1 MSKINA
7 RSPYYITISATNL
20 TQVDMELYVYT
31 GTQTTDR
38 SNLFSLTSFA
48 ISNVVTF
55 EISEIVRDYIL
66 HTFFGNYT
74 TENVWVDYRT
84 TSYIQGSAQT
94 PSAYTQLVGFDGYGF
109 FEDGSQFKSTFTT
122 RELNNQGL
130 LQSNYKIVKLDDATA
145 TIPVDTSITT
155 QVTYELDGEL
165 IYTKA
170 ITSSTESD
178 EQIEYV
184 SNTINGADE
193 FENRVIQNLG
203 TFEGSPCLE
212 QFANDFTLFDFDT
225 IYVDTTDGVV
235 KLTVDNIEECKYQPY
250 KVTFINKFGALQ
262 DLWFFKRTNET
273 LSTKTEKF
281 KRNIIVN
288 GAYDTSRHQQKILTK
303 NGSEKL
309 TLNTGFY
316 PEEYNEVFRQ
326 MQLSEDCWIEI
337 NSQTLPINISS
348 SSFNYKTQ
356 LNDRLINYTI
366 EIDFA
371 FDTIN
376 NIR

>member
-7 RSPYYITISATNL
+7 RSPYYITIGVNPTVANL

-38 SNLFSLTSFA
+38 TNLFTLTSFA

-66 HTFFGNYT
+66 NTFDGDYAT
-74 TENVWVDYRT
+74 DNVWVDYRT
-84 TSYIQGSAQT
+84 TNYIQGSAQT
-94 PSAYTQLVGFDGYGF
+94 PSAYTQLTGFDSYGF
-109 FEDGSQFKSTFTT
+109 YEDGANPQNDS
-122 RELNNQGL
+122 GL
-130 LQSNYKIVKLDDATA
+130 LQSNLKVVKLDDAPA
-145 TIPVDTSITT
+145 TIPVYTEITNR
-155 QVTYELDGEL
+155 VSYELDGEL

-170 ITSSTESD
+170 ITDSDESD

-184 SNTINGADE
+184 SNTINGSDE
-193 FENRVIQNLG
+193 FEDRVIQDGG
-203 TFEGSPCLE
+203 TFEESSCLE
-212 QFANDFTLFDFDT
+212 QFANEFTLFDFDT
-225 IYVDTTDGVV
+225 IYIDTDTGVI
-235 KLTVDNIEECKYQPY
+235 KLTVENIKECKYDPY
-250 KVTFINKFGALQ
+250 KITFVNKFGALQ
-262 DLWFFKRTNET
+262 DLWFFKRTNEV

-316 PEEYNEVFRQ
+316 PEEYNDVFKQ

-337 NSQTLPINISS
+337 NSQTLPINVSS
-348 SSFNYKTQ
+348 SSLNYKTH
-356 LNDRLINYTI
+356 LNDKLINYTI
-366 EIDFA
+366 EVEFA

>member
-7 RSPYYITISATNL
+7 RSPYYITLTAANL

-38 SNLFSLTSFA
+38 TNLFTLTSFA
-48 ISNVVTF
+48 INNVVTF

-66 HTFFGNYT
+66 NTFDGDYAT
-74 TENVWVDYRT
+74 ANVWVDYRT
-84 TSYIQGSAQT
+84 NNYIQGVAQGYP
-94 PSAYTQLVGFDGYGF
+94 PSYTELAGFDSYGF
-109 FEDGSQFKSTFTT
+109 YEDGANPQNDS
-122 RELNNQGL
+122 GL
-130 LQSNYKIVKLDDATA
+130 LQSNLKVVKLDDAPA
-145 TIPVDTSITT
+145 TIPVYTEITNR
-155 QVTYELDGEL
+155 VSYELDGEL

-170 ITSSTESD
+170 ITDSDESD

-184 SNTINGADE
+184 SNTINGSDE
-193 FENRVIQNLG
+193 FKDRVIQDGG
-203 TFEGSPCLE
+203 TFEESSCLE
-212 QFANDFTLFDFDT
+212 QFANEFTLFDFDT
-225 IYVDTTDGVV
+225 IYIDTDSGVI
-235 KLTVDNIEECKYQPY
+235 KLTVDNIEECKYDPY
-250 KVTFINKFGALQ
+250 KVTFVNKFGALQ
-262 DLWFFKRTNET
+262 DLWFFKRTNEVLT
-273 LSTKTEKF
+273 TKTENF

-288 GAYDTSRHQQKILTK
+288 GSYDTSRHQQKILTK

-316 PEEYNEVFRQ
+316 PEEYNEVFKQ

-337 NSQTLPINISS
+337 NSQTLPINVSS
-348 SSFNYKTQ
+348 SSLNYKTH
-356 LNDRLINYTI
+356 LNDKLINYTI
-366 EIDFA
+366 EVDFA

>member
-7 RSPYYITISATNL
+7 RSPYYITIGVNPTVANL

-38 SNLFSLTSFA
+38 TNLFTLTSFA

-66 HTFFGNYT
+66 NTFDGDYAT
-74 TENVWVDYRT
+74 DNVWVDFRT

-94 PSAYTQLVGFDGYGF
+94 PSAYTQLIGFDSYGF
-109 FEDGSQFKSTFTT
+109 YEDGANPQNDS
-122 RELNNQGL
+122 GL
-130 LQSNYKIVKLDDATA
+130 LQSNTKVVKLDDAPA
-145 TIPVDTSITT
+145 TIPVYTEITNR
-155 QVTYELDGEL
+155 VSYELDGEL

-170 ITSSTESD
+170 ITDSNESD

-184 SNTINGADE
+184 SNTINGSDE
-193 FENRVIQNLG
+193 FEDRVIQDGG
-203 TFEGSPCLE
+203 TFEGSSCLD
-212 QFANDFTLFDFDT
+212 QFANEFTLFDFDT
-225 IYVDTTDGVV
+225 IYIDTDDEVI
-235 KLTVDNIEECKYQPY
+235 KLTVDNIEECKYDPY
-250 KVTFINKFGALQ
+250 KITFVNKFGALQ
-262 DLWFFKRTNET
+262 DLWFFKRTNEALT
-273 LSTKTEKF
+273 TKTENF

-316 PEEYNEVFRQ
+316 PEEYNEVFKQ

-337 NSQTLPINISS
+337 NSQTLPINVSS
-348 SSFNYKTQ
+348 SSLNYKTH
-356 LNDRLINYTI
+356 LNDKLINYTI

>member
-7 RSPYYITISATNL
+7 RSPYYVTIGVNPTVANL

-38 SNLFSLTSFA
+38 TNLFTLTSFA

-55 EISEIVRDYIL
+55 EISEIVRDYL
-66 HTFFGNYT
+66 LQTFDGDYET
-74 TENVWVDYRT
+74 DNVWVDYRT

-94 PSAYTQLVGFDGYGF
+94 PSAYTQLIGFDSYGF
-109 FEDGSQFKSTFTT
+109 FEDGANPQNDS
-122 RELNNQGL
+122 GL
-130 LQSNYKIVKLDDATA
+130 LQSNSKVVKLDDATA
-145 TIPVDTSITT
+145 TIPVYTEITNR
-155 QVTYELDGEL
+155 VSYELDGEL
-165 IYTKA
+165 VYTKA
-170 ITSSTESD
+170 ITDSNESD

-184 SNTINGADE
+184 SNTINGSDE
-193 FENRVIQNLG
+193 FEDRVIQDGG
-203 TFEGSPCLE
+203 TFEGSSCLD
-212 QFANDFTLFDFDT
+212 QFANEFTLFDFDT
-225 IYVDTTDGVV
+225 IYIDTDDGVI
-235 KLTVDNIEECKYQPY
+235 KLTVDNIEECKYDPY
-250 KVTFINKFGALQ
+250 KVTFVNKFGALQ

-316 PEEYNEVFRQ
+316 PEEYNEVFKQ

-337 NSQTLPINISS
+337 NSQTLPINVSS
-348 SSFNYKTQ
+348 SSLNYKTH
-356 LNDRLINYTI
+356 LNDKLINYTI